1 LFMTLMAAFAVLL
14 WRMTDSEDIAVGADV
29 ANRNQCEIEN
39 LIGFF
44 VNMLVMRMDLSGNPT
59 CRELL
64 ARVRDVTLGA
74 YAHQDV
80 PFQKLVDELQPQR
93 STDHSSLFEVAFVL
107 QNAPM
112 PAITLPGLTV
122 TAMPSAPGM
131 AQFDL
136 ILMIEESTNG
146 LHCSFIYN
154 RDLFAAEAIGEIANH
169 FRNLLTDVVAQPDK
183 PISAIRLLPA
193 DFLTGFMPET
203 IPQMQ
208 LTQREMENILLE
220 VAGQ

>member
-1 LFMTLMAAFAVLL
+1 MTLLAAFDVLL
-14 WRMTDSEDIAVGADV
+14 WRMTDTEDIAVGADV
-29 ANRNQCEIEN
+29 ANRNQREIEN

-44 VNMLVMRMDLSGNPT
+44 VNMLVLRTDLSGDPT
-59 CRELL
+59 FRELT

-93 STDHSSLFEVAFVL
+93 TADRTSLFEVAFVL

-112 PAITLPGLTV
+112 PALTLPGLTI
-122 TAMPSAPGM
+122 TALASEPGM

-136 ILMIEESTNG
+136 ILMIEESMNE

-154 RDLFAAEAIGEIANH
+154 RHLFMADTIGEMANH
-169 FRNLLTDVVAQPDK
+169 FRNLLTDAVAQPDK

-193 DFLTGFMPET
+193 ELLTGFTPET
-203 IPQMQ
+203 VPHLH
-208 LTQREMENILLE
+208 LTQTEMENILLE